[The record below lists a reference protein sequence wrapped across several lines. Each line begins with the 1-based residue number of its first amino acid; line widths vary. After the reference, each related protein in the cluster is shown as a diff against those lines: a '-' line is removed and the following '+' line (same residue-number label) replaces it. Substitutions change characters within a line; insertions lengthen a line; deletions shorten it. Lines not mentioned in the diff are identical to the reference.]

1 MKNSRRATHER
12 ATEGSWEIE
21 RRAPFRAP
29 KIVIDSDRISCY
41 WESDP
46 PSPRGSA
53 MGPPLKSTKKQKGL
67 VSFDPQV
74 FLATVGVARTITE
87 CPKDYKIFSQG
98 DPADAVFYIQQG
110 RVKLKVKSK
119 QGKEAVIA
127 ILGVGDFLG
136 EACLIGQT
144 VCLATATAIATSF
157 ILRIEKSEM
166 LRVLHEER
174 TFSDF
179 FVPYV
184 LSRNARIQE
193 DLVDQLFNSSEQRL
207 ARTLLLLANV
217 GKEGAPEPVVP
228 EINQETLAGMVGT
241 TRSRVNFFMNKFK
254 KLGFIDYKDG
264 LRVHRSLLNIVLHD

>member
-1 MKNSRRATHER
+1 M
-12 ATEGSWEIE
+12 GSL
-21 RRAPFRAP
+21 P
-29 KIVIDSDRISCY
+29 KT
-41 WESDP
+41 
-46 PSPRGSA
+46 
-53 MGPPLKSTKKQKGL
+53 TKKQKG
-67 VSFDPQV
+67 VVMFDPQV
-74 FLATVGVARTITE
+74 FLATVGLARTITE

-110 RVKLKVKSK
+110 RVKLKVSSK
-119 QGKEAVIA
+119 QGKVAVIG
-127 ILGVGDFLG
+127 ILGAGDFLG
-136 EACLIGQT
+136 EACLVGQT
-144 VCLATATAIATSF
+144 VCLATAAAIVPSF
-157 ILRIEKSEM
+157 ILRIEKTEM

-174 TFSDF
+174 GFSDLF
-179 FVPYV
+179 IPYV
-184 LSRNARIQE
+184 LSRNVRTQE

-228 EINQETLAGMVGT
+228 DINQETLAGMVGT

>member
-1 MKNSRRATHER
+1 
-12 ATEGSWEIE
+12 
-21 RRAPFRAP
+21 
-29 KIVIDSDRISCY
+29 
-41 WESDP
+41 
-46 PSPRGSA
+46 
-53 MGPPLKSTKKQKGL
+53 MGPLPKTTKKQKG
-67 VSFDPQV
+67 VVMFDPQV
-74 FLATVGVARTITE
+74 FLATVGLARTITE

-110 RVKLKVKSK
+110 RVKLKVSSK
-119 QGKEAVIA
+119 QGKVAVIG
-127 ILGVGDFLG
+127 ILGAGDFLG
-136 EACLIGQT
+136 EACLVGQT
-144 VCLATATAIATSF
+144 VCLATAAAIVPSF
-157 ILRIEKSEM
+157 ILRIEKTEM

-174 TFSDF
+174 GFSDL

-184 LSRNARIQE
+184 LSRNVRTQE

-228 EINQETLAGMVGT
+228 DINQETLAGMVGT

>member
-1 MKNSRRATHER
+1 
-12 ATEGSWEIE
+12 
-21 RRAPFRAP
+21 
-29 KIVIDSDRISCY
+29 
-41 WESDP
+41 
-46 PSPRGSA
+46 
-53 MGPPLKSTKKQKGL
+53 MGPLPKTAKKQKGM

-74 FLATVGVARTITE
+74 FLATVGAARTITE

-110 RVKLKVKSK
+110 RVKLKVISK

-127 ILGVGDFLG
+127 ILGMGDFLG

-144 VCLATATAIATSF
+144 VCLMTATVIAPSF

-174 TFSDF
+174 RFSDYF
-179 FVPYV
+179 IPYV
-184 LSRNARIQE
+184 LSRNVRTQE

-207 ARTLLLLANV
+207 ARTLLLLAHY
-217 GKEGAPEPVVP
+217 GKEGAPESVVP

-264 LRVHRSLLNIVLHD
+264 LRVHRSLLNVVLHD

>member
-1 MKNSRRATHER
+1 
-12 ATEGSWEIE
+12 
-21 RRAPFRAP
+21 
-29 KIVIDSDRISCY
+29 
-41 WESDP
+41 
-46 PSPRGSA
+46 
-53 MGPPLKSTKKQKGL
+53 MGPLPKPTKKQKG
-67 VSFDPQV
+67 VVMFDPQV
-74 FLATVGVARTITE
+74 FLATVGAAKTITE

-127 ILGVGDFLG
+127 ILGAGDFLG

-144 VCLATATAIATSF
+144 VCLMTATVIVPSF

-174 TFSDF
+174 RFSDF

-184 LSRNARIQE
+184 LSRNVRTQE

-207 ARTLLLLANV
+207 ARTLLLLAHY
-217 GKEGAPEPVVP
+217 GKEGAPESVVP

-264 LRVHRSLLNIVLHD
+264 LRVHRSLLNVVLHD

>member
-1 MKNSRRATHER
+1 MGAL
-12 ATEGSWEIE
+12 
-21 RRAPFRAP
+21 P
-29 KIVIDSDRISCY
+29 KPIKR
-41 WESDP
+41 
-46 PSPRGSA
+46 
-53 MGPPLKSTKKQKGL
+53 QKAA
-67 VSFDPQV
+67 VPFDPQA
-74 FLATVGVARTITE
+74 FLATVGVARTITQ

-98 DPADAVFYIQQG
+98 DPSDAVFYIQEG

-119 QGKEAVIA
+119 QAKEAVIA
-127 ILGVGDFLG
+127 ILGAGEFLG
-136 EACLIGQT
+136 EGCLIGQK
-144 VCLATATAIATSF
+144 VCLATAMAIAPSF
-157 ILRIEKSEM
+157 ILRIEKDEL

-207 ARTLLLLANV
+207 ARTLLLLAHY
-217 GKEGAPEPVVP
+217 GKEEGAPETIAP

-254 KLGFIDYKDG
+254 KLGFIDYENG
-264 LRVHRSLLNIVLHD
+264 LRVHKSLLNIALHD

>member
-1 MKNSRRATHER
+1 MD
-12 ATEGSWEIE
+12 
-21 RRAPFRAP
+21 PLP
-29 KIVIDSDRISCY
+29 K
-41 WESDP
+41 
-46 PSPRGSA
+46 A
-53 MGPPLKSTKKQKGL
+53 TKKQKGA

-74 FLATVGVARTITE
+74 FLATVGAARTITE

-98 DPADAVFYIQQG
+98 DRSDAVFYIRQG

-136 EACLIGQT
+136 EGCLIGQT
-144 VCLATATAIATSF
+144 VCLATATTIAPTTT
-157 ILRIEKSEM
+157 LRIEKSEM

-174 TFSDF
+174 RFSDF
-179 FVPYV
+179 FVPYMV
-184 LSRNARIQE
+184 SRNVRTQE

-207 ARTLLLLANV
+207 ARTLLLLAHY
-217 GKEGAPEPVVP
+217 GKEGTPESVVP

-264 LRVHRSLLNIVLHD
+264 LRVHRSLLNVVLHD

>member
-1 MKNSRRATHER
+1 
-12 ATEGSWEIE
+12 
-21 RRAPFRAP
+21 
-29 KIVIDSDRISCY
+29 
-41 WESDP
+41 
-46 PSPRGSA
+46 
-53 MGPPLKSTKKQKGL
+53 MGPLPKMTKKQKGM

-74 FLATVGVARTITE
+74 FLATVGAARTITE

-110 RVKLKVKSK
+110 RVKLKVISK

-144 VCLATATAIATSF
+144 VCLMTATVIVPSF

-174 TFSDF
+174 RFSDYF
-179 FVPYV
+179 IPYV
-184 LSRNARIQE
+184 LSRNVRTQE

-207 ARTLLLLANV
+207 ARTLLLLAHY
-217 GKEGAPEPVVP
+217 GKEGAPESVVP

-264 LRVHRSLLNIVLHD
+264 LRVHRSLLNVVLHD